1 MAAFNQE
8 RFTLATDD
16 TIAELR
22 KIPTPAKVYRC
33 VEDMVGMN
41 EYSFGYRGWT

>member
-8 RFTLATDD
+8 RFSLATDD

-22 KIPTPAKVYRC
+22 KIPTPAKVRRC
-33 VEDMVGMN
+33 VE
-41 EYSFGYRGWT
+41 YIHLIRWFII